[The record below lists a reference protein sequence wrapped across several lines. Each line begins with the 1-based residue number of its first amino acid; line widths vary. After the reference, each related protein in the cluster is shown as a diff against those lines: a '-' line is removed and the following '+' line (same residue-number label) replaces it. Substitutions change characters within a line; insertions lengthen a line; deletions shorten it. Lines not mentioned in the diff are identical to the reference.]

1 MEHACA
7 EARGAELA
15 AASCY
20 PAQSGGLGFLPAT
33 ERSGRDPP
41 VGDGRESQAWAA
53 RGVPATAASPVAAA
67 GRVSATAVPSRP
79 RAAAAPGR
87 TARRSHERGA
97 TVSVLD

>member
-7 EARGAELA
+7 EARGAELG
-15 AASCY
+15 SCE
-20 PAQSGGLGFLPAT
+20 LLPGAT
-33 ERSGRDPP
+33 RGARLPTRYRTFRAGPPGR
-41 VGDGRESQAWAA
+41 RESQAWAA

-67 GRVSATAVPSRP
+67 GRVGATAVPSRP
-79 RAAAAPGR
+79 RAAAAGR